1 LARTSLQCRECKK
14 EYETAFK
21 YVCDDCFGPLDV
33 KYDFPTLT
41 KDTFSNREQTYWR
54 YFELLPIENK
64 SNIVSIGAGM
74 TPLTKAENLG
84 KKLGLN
90 NLYIKNDSVNP
101 TFSFKDRPAGVAISK
116 AKELGLTAVGCASTG
131 NLASATAAH
140 AAAAGLPCHVFAPS
154 NIEMAKIAQALSYG
168 ANYIA
173 VDGTYDDANRIAAQI
188 GDSTGNLASAT
199 AAHAAAAG
207 LPCHVFAPSNI
218 EMAKIAQAL
227 SYGANYIA
235 VDGTY
240 DDANRIAAQIG
251 DSKGIGVVNINM
263 RSHYVEGSKTFS
275 YEVAEQLDWQVP
287 DQLIVPVGSGAMLNA
302 ICKGF
307 EELQTVSLLD
317 DVSNMHMIAAQPHG
331 CAPIVDAFK
340 KNTKEVIPVE
350 NPDTVAKSLAIGDPG
365 DGRYVLKRLEQY
377 NGFAEECNNQ
387 EILDAILLL
396 AQTEGIFTEPA
407 GGVSIS
413 ILQKMVEQGKIDKND
428 KVVCY
433 VTGNGLKAT
442 ESIMQVLSK
451 PTVYK
456 PNINEISAVVQ

>member
-1 LARTSLQCRECKK
+1 MLYKEDLVLTRTSLQCRECKK
-14 EYETAFK
+14 EYDSTFK
-21 YVCDDCFGPLDV
+21 YICDECFGPLDV
-33 KYDFPTLT
+33 KYNFPSVS
-41 KDTFSNREQTYWR
+41 KDTFINREKTYWR

-64 SNIVSIGAGM
+64 SNIVSIDAGM
-74 TPLTKAENLG
+74 TPLTKAE
-84 KKLGLN
+84 KLGEELGLK

-101 TFSFKDRPAGVAISK
+101 TFSFKDRPAGIAVSK
-116 AKELGLTAVGCASTG
+116 AKEFEMSSVGCASTG

-140 AAAAGLPCHVFAPS
+140 AAKGGFPCHIFAPS
-154 NIEMAKIAQALSYG
+154 
-168 ANYIA
+168 
-173 VDGTYDDANRIAAQI
+173 D
-188 GDSTGNLASAT
+188 
-199 AAHAAAAG
+199 
-207 LPCHVFAPSNI
+207 I

-251 DSKGIGVVNINM
+251 DSKGIGIVNINM
-263 RSHYVEGSKTFS
+263 RSYYVEGSKTLA

-307 EELQTVSLLD
+307 EELENVSLLEN
-317 DVSNMHMIAAQPHG
+317 VSNMHMIAAQPHG

-340 KNTKEVIPVE
+340 KNTTDVIPVE
-350 NPDTVAKSLAIGDPG
+350 HPDTIAKSLAIGDPG
-365 DGRYVLKRLEQY
+365 DGRYVLKRLQQY
-377 NGFAEECNNQ
+377 NGFAEETNDR

-396 AQTEGIFTEPA
+396 AKTEGIFTEPA

-413 ILQKMVEQGKIDKND
+413 VLQKMIEQGKIDPND

-442 ESIMQVLSK
+442 EAIMQILEK
-451 PTVYK
+451 PTVMK
-456 PNINEISAVVQ
+456 ADVGEISTVVN

>member
-1 LARTSLQCRECKK
+1 MAKTSLQCRECKK
-14 EYETAFK
+14 EYESTFK
-21 YVCDDCFGPLDV
+21 YICDDCFGPLDV
-33 KYDFPTLT
+33 KYDFPSIS

-54 YFELLPIENK
+54 YFELLPIEKK
-64 SNIVSIGAGM
+64 SNIISIDAGM
-74 TPLTKAENLG
+74 TPLSKAE
-84 KKLGLN
+84 KLGDALGLK

-116 AKELGLTAVGCASTG
+116 AKEFGLSAVGCASTG

-140 AAAAGLPCHVFAPS
+140 AAKGGFPCHIFAPS
-154 NIEMAKIAQALSYG
+154 
-168 ANYIA
+168 
-173 VDGTYDDANRIAAQI
+173 D
-188 GDSTGNLASAT
+188 
-199 AAHAAAAG
+199 
-207 LPCHVFAPSNI
+207 I

-251 DSKGIGVVNINM
+251 DSKGIGIVNINM
-263 RSHYVEGSKTFS
+263 RSYYVEGSKTLA

-307 EELQTVSLLD
+307 EELQSISLLD

-340 KNTKEVIPVE
+340 KNSKEVIPVE
-350 NPDTVAKSLAIGDPG
+350 HPDTVAKSLAIGDPG
-365 DGRYVLKRLEQY
+365 DGRYVLKRLQQY
-377 NGFAEECNNQ
+377 NGFAEESNNK

-396 AQTEGIFTEPA
+396 ARTEGIFTEPA
-407 GGVSIS
+407 GGVSVAV
-413 ILQKMVEQGKIDKND
+413 LQKMVEQGKIDKND
-428 KVVCY
+428 SVVCY
-433 VTGNGLKAT
+433 VTGNGLKST
-442 ESIMQVLSK
+442 EAIMEVLPK
-451 PTVYK
+451 PKVMK
-456 PNINEISAVVQ
+456 ADVNEISAVVQ

>member
-1 LARTSLQCRECKK
+1 MARISLQCRECKK
-14 EYETAFK
+14 DYESTFK
-21 YVCDDCFGPLDV
+21 YICDDCFGPLDV
-33 KYDFPTLT
+33 KYDFPSVS
-41 KDTFSNREQTYWR
+41 KNTFVTREKTYWR
-54 YFELLPIENK
+54 YFELLPIEQK
-64 SNIVSIGAGM
+64 TNIVSIDAGM

-84 KKLGLN
+84 KKLGLK

-101 TFSFKDRPAGVAISK
+101 TFSFKDRPAGIAVSK
-116 AKELGLTAVGCASTG
+116 AKEFGLSAVGCASTG

-140 AAAAGLPCHVFAPS
+140 AAKGGFPCHIFAPS
-154 NIEMAKIAQALSYG
+154 DIEMAKI
-168 ANYIA
+168 
-173 VDGTYDDANRIAAQI
+173 T
-188 GDSTGNLASAT
+188 
-199 AAHAAAAG
+199 
-207 LPCHVFAPSNI
+207 
-218 EMAKIAQAL
+218 QAL

-251 DSKGIGVVNINM
+251 DSKGIGIVNINM
-263 RSHYVEGSKTFS
+263 RSYYVEGSKTLA

-307 EELQTVSLLD
+307 EELQQISLLN

-340 KNTKEVIPVE
+340 KNSSEVIPVE
-350 NPDTVAKSLAIGDPG
+350 NPDTIAKSLAIGDPG
-365 DGRYVLKRLEQY
+365 DGRYVLKRLQQY
-377 NGFAEECNNQ
+377 NGSAEESNNK

-396 AQTEGIFTEPA
+396 AKTEGIFTEPA
-407 GGVSIS
+407 GGVSVS
-413 ILQKMVEQGKIDKND
+413 VLQKMVEQGKIDSND

-442 ESIMQVLSK
+442 EAIMQVLQK
-451 PTVYK
+451 PKVMK
-456 PNINEISAVVQ
+456 ADVGEISAVVN

>member
-1 LARTSLQCRECKK
+1 MTKTHLECRECKK
-14 EYETAFK
+14 NYESTFK
-21 YVCDDCFGPLDV
+21 YICDECFGPLDV
-33 KYDFPTLT
+33 HYNFPKVT
-41 KDTFSNREQTYWR
+41 KDTFHNREKTYWR
-54 YFELLPIENK
+54 YHELLPIHDK
-64 SNIVSIGAGM
+64 KNIVSIDAGM
-74 TPLTKAENLG
+74 TPLVKAE
-84 KKLGLN
+84 KLGDELGLT

-116 AKELGLTAVGCASTG
+116 AKEFGLQSVGCASTG

-140 AAAAGLPCHVFAPS
+140 AAKANMPCYIFAPS
-154 NIEMAKIAQALSYG
+154 NIE
-168 ANYIA
+168 
-173 VDGTYDDANRIAAQI
+173 T
-188 GDSTGNLASAT
+188 
-199 AAHAAAAG
+199 
-207 LPCHVFAPSNI
+207 
-218 EMAKIAQAL
+218 AKIAQAL

-331 CAPIVDAFK
+331 CAPIVEAFK

-442 ESIMQVLSK
+442 ESIMQVLPK
-451 PTVYK
+451 PIVYK

>member
-1 LARTSLQCRECKK
+1 LAKTSLQCRECKK
-14 EYETAFK
+14 EYESTFK
-21 YVCDDCFGPLDV
+21 YICDECFGPLDV
-33 KYDFPTLT
+33 KYDFPTIT

-54 YFELLPIENK
+54 YFELLPIEQK
-64 SNIVSIGAGM
+64 SNIISIDAGM
-74 TPLTKAENLG
+74 TPLSKAE
-84 KKLGLN
+84 KLGDALGLK

-101 TFSFKDRPAGVAISK
+101 TFSFKDRPAGVAVSK
-116 AKELGLTAVGCASTG
+116 AKEFGLSAVGCASTG

-140 AAAAGLPCHVFAPS
+140 AAKGGFPCHVFAPS
-154 NIEMAKIAQALSYG
+154 
-168 ANYIA
+168 
-173 VDGTYDDANRIAAQI
+173 D
-188 GDSTGNLASAT
+188 
-199 AAHAAAAG
+199 
-207 LPCHVFAPSNI
+207 I

-251 DSKGIGVVNINM
+251 DSKGIGIVNINL
-263 RSHYVEGSKTFS
+263 RSYYVEGSKTLA

-307 EELQTVSLLD
+307 EELQSVSLLD

-340 KNTKEVIPVE
+340 KNSKEVIPVE
-350 NPDTVAKSLAIGDPG
+350 HPDTVAKSLAIGDPG
-365 DGRYVLKRLEQY
+365 DGRYVLKRLQQY
-377 NGFAEECNNQ
+377 NGFAEETNNK

-396 AQTEGIFTEPA
+396 ARTEGIFTEPA
-407 GGVSIS
+407 GGVSVAV
-413 ILQKMVEQGKIDKND
+413 LQKMVEQGKIDKND
-428 KVVCY
+428 SVVCY

-442 ESIMQVLSK
+442 EAIMEILPK
-451 PTVYK
+451 PKVMK
-456 PNINEISAVVQ
+456 PDVNEISAVVQ